1 MNEIYCS
8 KCGKELK
15 YTCEHFGLNDEYI
28 VEPCETCMKTL
39 VDYKDDQILE
49 LFGMLDEKE
58 DEIERLEIK
67 IEGI

>member
-1 MNEIYCS
+1 MDEIYCS

-15 YTCEHFGLNDEYI
+15 YTWEHFRTNNKYI
-28 VEPCETCMKTL
+28 VEPCNNCMKTL

-49 LFGMLDEKE
+49 LFGKLDEKE